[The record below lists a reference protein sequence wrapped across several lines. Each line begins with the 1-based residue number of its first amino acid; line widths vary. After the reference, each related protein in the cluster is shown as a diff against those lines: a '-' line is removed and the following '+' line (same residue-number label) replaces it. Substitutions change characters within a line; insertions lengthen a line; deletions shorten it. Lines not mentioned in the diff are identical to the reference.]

1 MALRGQLQERLWP
14 LLSGQCRQ
22 ERSSDKRTTQKH
34 LDLSCPVLKSNNN
47 ISKKRSYSWAFCV
60 FTFTEHWQLITFH
73 FLTGLVAADCSGP
86 SPSFH
91 TPYLL
96 VWLVYRD
103 SVTGLSGQC
112 DWSIGTVW
120 LSIGTVW
127 LVYRDSVTVYRD
139 SVTGLSGQRDW
150 SIGTAWLVYRGSV
163 AGLPGHSV
171 TGLSGTLHTR
181 GHLLKR
187 FENCIHVACVFG
199 VSVQTSRTRGLFM
212 SHCIF
217 F

>member
-22 ERSSDKRTTQKH
+22 ERSRDKKTTQKH

-60 FTFTEHWQLITFH
+60 LTFTEHWQLITFH
-73 FLTGLVAADCSGP
+73 FLIGLLPANWNRP
-86 SPSFH
+86 PPSFH

-103 SVTGLSGQC
+103 SVTGLSGQR
-112 DWSIGTVW
+112 DWSIGKAW

-127 LVYRDSVTVYRD
+127 LVYRDSVTGLSGQCDWSIGTSGLVYRD
-139 SVTGLSGQRDW
+139 IGTGLSGQRDW
-150 SIGTAWLVYRGSV
+150 SIGTAWLACRDTVWLVYREY
-163 AGLPGHSV
+163 
-171 TGLSGTLHTR
+171 
-181 GHLLKR
+181 
-187 FENCIHVACVFG
+187 FIHVVTFWNAL
-199 VSVQTSRTRGLFM
+199 RTASM
-212 SHCIF
+212 
-217 F
+217 